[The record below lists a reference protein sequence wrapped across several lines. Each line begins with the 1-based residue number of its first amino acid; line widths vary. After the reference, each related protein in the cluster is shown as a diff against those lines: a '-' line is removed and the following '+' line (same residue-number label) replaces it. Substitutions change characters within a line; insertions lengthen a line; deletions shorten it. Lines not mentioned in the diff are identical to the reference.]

1 MSRSRFK
8 CPDADY
14 VIQWKGVGFPP
25 NIWMEYCCYLGLRPI
40 SKHFV
45 QTGLSDCRLT
55 DDGAGENYR
64 ITTDNKL

>member
-25 NIWMEYCCYLGLRPI
+25 
-40 SKHFV
+40 KH
-45 QTGLSDCRLT
+45 L
-55 DDGAGENYR
+55 DGILLLFR
-64 ITTDNKL
+64 ITADKQTFCADWAQ